1 MHLYRRQYTGR
12 GTFLME
18 NDLTP
23 AQIVQWLGRH
33 VIGQDNA
40 KRAVA
45 IALRNRYRRRK
56 TPEEIRSEIY
66 PSNLIMMGPTGIGK
80 TEIARR
86 LANLTGA
93 PFVKVEATKYTETG
107 YVGRDVE
114 SMVRSLV
121 RHAVNIEA
129 EKAAKEREE
138 QVSEAVN
145 SRLLEV
151 IRKTGHDSMT
161 DGEILKKIKK
171 GLLDDTEIELTLP
184 EQMAQM
190 EILPL
195 IPGGGFDNPA
205 GENLKKLMQRM
216 VGSRRK
222 TKILTVSEARERL
235 QEEEIRRLLEGSDH
249 ISRGLRLAQEE
260 GIIFIDEIDKIIGFS
275 ETKGPEVS
283 RMGVQRDLL
292 PIVEGC
298 TVHTRYG
305 PVTTDHILFIA
316 AGAFHGSSPSDLIP
330 ELQGRFPMRVELHPL
345 SEQDLF
351 RILNEPE
358 NSLLKQYSALLRADG
373 VKLKL
378 HKKAAL
384 EVARVANYLN
394 EETEDIGARRL
405 RPVLSYLLDE
415 QLFGAPDLVQGDVNI
430 TGAQAS
436 AILLD
441 LADRRE
447 DGNYIL

>member
-1 MHLYRRQYTGR
+1 MQR
-12 GTFLME
+12 
-18 NDLTP
+18 DLTP
-23 AQIVQWLGRH
+23 AQIVQWLDRH
-33 VIGQDNA
+33 VIGQENA
-40 KRAVA
+40 KRSVA
-45 IALRNRYRRRK
+45 IALRNRYRRRNASR
-56 TPEEIRSEIY
+56 EIKSEIY

-129 EKAAKEREE
+129 ESEARDRED
-138 QVSEAVN
+138 QLKEAVN
-145 SRLLEV
+145 NRLADALRNAGYDS
-151 IRKTGHDSMT
+151 ITGSELFRMMD
-161 DGEILKKIKK
+161 E
-171 GLLDDTEIELTLP
+171 GLLDETEIELILP
-184 EQMAQM
+184 ENAAHM

-195 IPGGGFDNPA
+195 VPGGGFDNPA
-205 GENLKKLMQRM
+205 GENIKKLMQKM

-222 TKILTVSEARERL
+222 RKKLTVKEARERL
-235 QEEEIRRLLEGSDH
+235 QEEEMRRLLEGSDH

-260 GIIFIDEIDKIIGFS
+260 GIIFIDEIDKIIGIS
-275 ETKGPEVS
+275 ESKGPEVS

-298 TVHTRYG
+298 TVQTRYG
-305 PVTTDHILFIA
+305 PVNTDHILFIA

-330 ELQGRFPMRVELHPL
+330 ELQGRFPMRVQLDPL
-345 SEQDLF
+345 SEDDLF
-351 RILNEPE
+351 RVLTEPE
-358 NSLLKQYSALLRADG
+358 NSLLKQYSALLEADG
-373 VKLKL
+373 VKLRL
-378 HKKAAL
+378 YKKAAL

-415 QLFGAPDLVQGDVNI
+415 QLFGAPDLVSGNVNI
-430 TGAQAS
+430 TGSRAS
-436 AILLD
+436 IVLLD

-447 DGNYIL
+447 DGHYIL

>member
-1 MHLYRRQYTGR
+1 MKR
-12 GTFLME
+12 
-18 NDLTP
+18 DLTP
-23 AQIVQWLGRH
+23 AQIVEWLDRH

-45 IALRNRYRRRK
+45 IALRNRYRRRNAS
-56 TPEEIRSEIY
+56 EDIRSEIF

-129 EKAAKEREE
+129 EIAAREREG
-138 QVSEAVN
+138 QLKEAVN
-145 SRLLEV
+145 ARLAEAL
-151 IRKTGHDSMT
+151 RKNGYDSMT
-161 DGEILKKIKK
+161 SSELCRMMEK
-171 GLLDDTEIELTLP
+171 GLLDDTEIEIILP
-184 EQMAQM
+184 ENMTHL
-190 EILPL
+190 EILP
-195 IPGGGFDNPA
+195 IMPGGGFDNPA
-205 GENLKKLMQRM
+205 GENIKKLMQKM

-222 TKILTVSEARERL
+222 RKKLTVRDARERL
-235 QEEEIRRLLEGSDH
+235 REEEMRRLLEGSDH
-249 ISRGLRLAQEE
+249 ISKGLWLAQEE
-260 GIIFIDEIDKIIGFS
+260 GIIFIDEIDKIIGIS
-275 ETKGPEVS
+275 ESKGPEVS

-298 TVHTRYG
+298 TVQTRYG
-305 PVTTDHILFIA
+305 PVNTDHILFIA

-330 ELQGRFPMRVELHPL
+330 ELQGRFPMRVELDPL
-345 SEQDLF
+345 SEDDLF
-351 RILNEPE
+351 RVLTEPE
-358 NSLLKQYSALLRADG
+358 NSLLKQYSALLEADG
-373 VKLKL
+373 VKLRL
-378 HKKAAL
+378 YRKAAL

-415 QLFGAPDLVQGDVNI
+415 QLFGAPDLVQGNVNI
-430 TGAQAS
+430 TGAKAS
-436 AILLD
+436 MILLD
-441 LADRRE
+441 LADQRE

>member
-1 MHLYRRQYTGR
+1 MQR
-12 GTFLME
+12 
-18 NDLTP
+18 DLTP
-23 AQIVQWLGRH
+23 AQIVQWLDRH
-33 VIGQDNA
+33 VIGQNNA

-56 TPEEIRSEIY
+56 ASEEIRSEIY

-129 EKAAKEREE
+129 EIAAKER
-138 QVSEAVN
+138 QGQLKDAVDTKLAEA
-145 SRLLEV
+145 L
-151 IRKTGHDSMT
+151 RKTGYDSMT
-161 DGEILKKIKK
+161 TSEIVRMLDK
-171 GLLDDTEIELTLP
+171 GLLDDTEIELILP
-184 EQMAQM
+184 DHMAHM

-195 IPGGGFDNPA
+195 VPGGGFDNPA
-205 GENLKKLMQRM
+205 GENLKKLMQKM
-216 VGSRRK
+216 VGGRRK
-222 TKILTVSEARERL
+222 RKKLTVREAKERL
-235 QEEEIRRLLEGSDH
+235 QEEEMRRLLEGSDH
-249 ISRGLRLAQEE
+249 ISRGLWLAQEE

-275 ETKGPEVS
+275 ESKGPEVS

-298 TVHTRYG
+298 TVQTRYG
-305 PVTTDHILFIA
+305 PVKTDHILFIA

-330 ELQGRFPMRVELHPL
+330 ELQGRFPMRVELHSL
-345 SEQDLF
+345 SEDDLF
-351 RILNEPE
+351 RILTEPE
-358 NSLLKQYSALLRADG
+358 NSLLKQYSALLEADG
-373 VKLKL
+373 VKLRL
-378 HKKAAL
+378 YRKAAL

-394 EETEDIGARRL
+394 EETDDIGARRL

-430 TGAQAS
+430 SGARAS